1 LSGGERQ
8 RVALARAFLRDAPV
22 LILDEALTHL
32 DAVTAQQVWEA
43 VLRGARACAILVVTH
58 RIAGLEAMDE
68 ILVLDQGVVTA
79 RGRHA
84 DLIQQDGLYRRMG
97 ERQQQTSFKP

>member
-1 LSGGERQ
+1 
-8 RVALARAFLRDAPV
+8 
-22 LILDEALTHL
+22 
-32 DAVTAQQVWEA
+32 
-43 VLRGARACAILVVTH
+43 
-58 RIAGLEAMDE
+58 MDE